1 VTSDVPRRPART
13 PDHEAKGD
21 QAQGGVPAPR
31 SPGGDDQPV
40 EYAGR
45 PQPEAILPALDKDQ
59 LAALREV
66 GRAWDRTSASPRAWR
81 QALPIDPSLGAYPP
95 ARDFQPEGFTRLVS
109 APVRDGQLPAIETRR
124 SAEVPPTSAARFGQ
138 SVRRALLGPPLD
150 ASAIAMERMRKL
162 VALPVLSADALSS
175 VAYAPE
181 ALLTVLV
188 LAGLPGL
195 SYSVPVGAVVIFL
208 MLSVGLS
215 YRQTIRAYP
224 QGGGSYIVASQN
236 LGRVLGLAAAAGLLI
251 DYVMTVAV
259 SIASGVAAITSALP
273 SLKAGTTWIGVGVI
287 VVLLAGNLRG
297 VRQAGAVFAAPTYA
311 FIGAI
316 AALVIGGLVHA
327 AGRGFQPPPVRHLT
341 ASEGLSVLLVLR
353 AFASGSTAMTGMEA
367 ISNAVPAFKPTEWRN
382 ARTTLTCMITLLIA
396 MFAGVLAI
404 AKLTG
409 VVPEASQTVLSQL
422 AHLSFGDGP
431 LYIYIQGSTA
441 AVLLLAA
448 NTAYNDFPR
457 VLYLMARDRMAPRS
471 FLEIGDRLTFR
482 NGIVLLSV
490 VSALIYAAFAGYTN
504 ALLPLYAVGVF
515 LAFTLSQTGMVVHWR
530 RHRDDPHWRRSLA
543 LNGTGAVMSGIVFIV
558 AGITKFF
565 SGAWVAIVLIVVIIV
580 VALRIRRYYDR
591 AGAQLALRPEQ
602 GRTATSPPELASPRV
617 PPARRGDR
625 GDERS
630 ADGLEAET
638 AEDPGQITNLT
649 IVPLTVLDQPSMRAL
664 AYAAAL
670 GQPVFALHVSPTT
683 NEANRFSGYWQTWG
697 DHLPLEVVVSPHRAK
712 VAPLVNYIWTLH
724 RQWPDVTLT
733 VIVPEIV
740 TRRWW
745 HQILHDRVA
754 RRLRHALRGLPGV
767 VVTSMPFHLV
777 TTTDRHPPPRA

>member
-1 VTSDVPRRPART
+1 M
-13 PDHEAKGD
+13 
-21 QAQGGVPAPR
+21 
-31 SPGGDDQPV
+31 
-40 EYAGR
+40 
-45 PQPEAILPALDKDQ
+45 PALDQDQ
-59 LAALREV
+59 LTALREV
-66 GRAWDRTSASPRAWR
+66 GRQWDRTSAGPRAWR
-81 QALPIDPSLGAYPP
+81 QALPVDPSLGAYP
-95 ARDFQPEGFTRLVS
+95 AAHDFQPEGFTRLV
-109 APVRDGQLPAIETRR
+109 AVAGRDGQLPAIETTGA
-124 SAEVPPTSAARFGQ
+124 AEIPPTTAGRFSSAARR
-138 SVRRALLGPPLD
+138 VLLGPPLD
-150 ASAIAMERMRKL
+150 VSAIAMERMRKL

-175 VAYAPE
+175 VAYGPE
-181 ALLTVLV
+181 ALITVLV

-195 SYSVPVGAVVIFL
+195 SYSVPVGAVVVFL
-208 MLSVGLS
+208 MLAVGIS

-273 SLKAGTTWIGVGVI
+273 SLLPATTWMGVGVI
-287 VVLLAGNLRG
+287 LVLLAGNLRG
-297 VRQAGAVFAAPTYA
+297 VRQAGALFAAPTYA
-311 FIGAI
+311 FILAI
-316 AALVIGGLVHA
+316 AALVVGGLVHS
-327 AGRGFQPPPVRHLT
+327 AGRGFQPTPVRHLHAT
-341 ASEGLSVLLVLR
+341 EPLSVLLVLR

-367 ISNAVPAFKPTEWRN
+367 ISNAVPAFKPAEWRN
-382 ARTTLTCMITLLIA
+382 ARTTLTCMITLLIV

-409 VVPEASQTVLSQL
+409 VVPQASQTVLSQL
-422 AHLSFGDGP
+422 AHLSFGNGP
-431 LYIYIQGSTA
+431 LYIFIQGSTA

-482 NGIVLLSV
+482 NGIVLLSI
-490 VSALIYAAFAGYTN
+490 VSGLIYAAFAGYTN

-530 RHRDDPHWRRSLA
+530 RHRDDPHWRRSLVFNA
-543 LNGTGAVMSGIVFIV
+543 TGAVMSGIVFIV

-565 SGAWVAIVLIVVIIV
+565 SGAWVAIVLILLIIV
-580 VALRIRRYYDR
+580 AALRIRRYYDR
-591 AGAQLALRPEQ
+591 AGAQLALRPEH
-602 GRTATSPPELASPRV
+602 GRTGTSPPALASPRV
-617 PPARRGDR
+617 SPARHGDDDGQQDR
-625 GDERS
+625 T
-630 ADGLEAET
+630 DGLDAET
-638 AEDPGQITNLT
+638 AENPGQITNLT
-649 IVPLTVLDQPSMRAL
+649 IVPLTVLDQSSMRAL
-664 AYAAAL
+664 AYAASL

-683 NEANRFSGYWQTWG
+683 NEAKRFSGYWQTWG

-712 VAPLVNYIWTLH
+712 IAPLVNYIWTLH
-724 RQWPDVTLT
+724 RQWPDLTLT

-754 RRLRHALRGLPGV
+754 RRLRRTLRGLPGV

-777 TTTDRHPPPRA
+777 TSPDEHPPPRPPRA

>member
-1 VTSDVPRRPART
+1 MPRPPART
-13 PDHEAKGD
+13 RGDKAKGD
-21 QAQGGVPAPR
+21 KAQGGVPAPR
-31 SPGGDDQPV
+31 APDGEDRSV

-66 GRAWDRTSASPRAWR
+66 GREWDRTSAGPRAWR
-81 QALPIDPSLGAYPP
+81 HALPVDPALGAYPP
-95 ARDFQPEGFTRLVS
+95 AHDFQPEGFTRLVS
-109 APVRDGQLPAIETRR
+109 VSGRDGQLPPIETTRA
-124 SAEVPPTSAARFGQ
+124 AEIPPTAAGRAGQ
-138 SVRRALLGPPLD
+138 AVRRVLLGPPLD
-150 ASAIAMERMRKL
+150 ASALAMERMRKL

-208 MLSVGLS
+208 MLSVGIS

-236 LGRVLGLAAAAGLLI
+236 LGRVLGLTAAAGLLI

-273 SLKAGTTWIGVGVI
+273 SLRSATAVIGVGVI
-287 VVLLAGNLRG
+287 LVLLAGNLRG
-297 VRQAGAVFAAPTYA
+297 VRQAGAFFAAPTYA
-311 FIGAI
+311 FIVAI
-316 AALVIGGLVHA
+316 GALVTGGLLHA
-327 AGRGFQPPPVRHLT
+327 AGHGFSPAPVRHLT
-341 ASEGLSVLLVLR
+341 ATEPLSVLLVLR

-367 ISNAVPAFKPTEWRN
+367 ISNAVPAFKPAEWRN
-382 ARTTLTCMITLLIA
+382 ARATLSCMTALLVA

-404 AKLTG
+404 AKLSG
-409 VVPEASQTVLSQL
+409 VVAQTSQTVLSQL
-422 AHLSFGDGP
+422 AHLSFGSGP
-431 LYIYIQGSTA
+431 VYIFIQGATA

-490 VSALIYAAFAGYTN
+490 VSALIYVAFNGYTN

-558 AGITKFF
+558 AGVTKFF
-565 SGAWVAIVLIVVIIV
+565 AGAWVAIILIAAIIV
-580 VALRIRRYYDR
+580 VALRIRRYYDL
-591 AGAQLALRPEQ
+591 AGSQLALRPEK
-602 GRTATSPPELASPRV
+602 GRTSTSPPAPARPRV
-617 PPARRGDR
+617 PPARPGDHGGE
-625 GDERS
+625 GDA
-630 ADGLEAET
+630 ADGLDAET

-649 IVPLTVLDQPSMRAL
+649 IVPLTVLDRASMRAL

-670 GQPVFALHVSPTT
+670 GQPVLALHVSPTT
-683 NEANRFSGYWQTWG
+683 NEAKRFSSYWQTWG

-712 VAPLVNYIWTLH
+712 VAPLVNYLWTLH
-724 RQWPDVTLT
+724 RQWPDLTLT

-745 HQILHDRVA
+745 HQVLHDRVA
-754 RRLRHALRGLPGV
+754 RRLRRALRGLPGV

-777 TTTDRHPPPRA
+777 MSPDGHPAPKA

>member
-1 VTSDVPRRPART
+1 M
-13 PDHEAKGD
+13 
-21 QAQGGVPAPR
+21 
-31 SPGGDDQPV
+31 
-40 EYAGR
+40 
-45 PQPEAILPALDKDQ
+45 PALDPDQ

-66 GRAWDRTSASPRAWR
+66 GRAWDRTSAAPRAWR
-81 QALPIDPSLGAYPP
+81 DALLVDPALGAYPP
-95 ARDFQPEGFTRLVS
+95 AHDFQPEGFTRLVS
-109 APVRDGQLPAIETRR
+109 VAGRDGQLPPIETTRA
-124 SAEVPPTSAARFGQ
+124 AEIPPTAAGRVSQ
-138 SVRRALLGPPLD
+138 AVRRVLLGPPLD
-150 ASAIAMERMRKL
+150 VSAIAMERMRKL

-195 SYSVPVGAVVIFL
+195 SYSVPIGAVVVFL
-208 MLSVGLS
+208 MLSVGIS

-251 DYVMTVAV
+251 DYIMTVAV

-273 SLKAGTTWIGVGVI
+273 SLLPATTWLGVGVI
-287 VVLLAGNLRG
+287 VLLLAGNLRG
-297 VRQAGAVFAAPTYA
+297 VRQAGVLFAAPTYA
-311 FIGAI
+311 FIVAI
-316 AALVIGGLVHA
+316 AALVVAGLMHA
-327 AGRGFQPPPVRHLT
+327 AGRGFQPPPARHLT
-341 ASEGLSVLLVLR
+341 ATEGLSVLLVLR

-367 ISNAVPAFKPTEWRN
+367 ISNAVPAFKPAEWRN
-382 ARTTLTCMITLLIA
+382 ARATLTCMTGLLVG

-404 AKLTG
+404 ARLTG
-409 VVPEASQTVLSQL
+409 VLPKAGQTVLSQL
-422 AHLSFGDGP
+422 AHLSFGNGP
-431 LYIYIQGSTA
+431 GYIFIQGATA

-482 NGIVLLSV
+482 NGIVLLSI
-490 VSALIYAAFAGYTN
+490 VSGLIYAAFAGYTN

-530 RHRDDPHWRRSLA
+530 RHRDDPHWRRSLV

-565 SGAWVAIVLIVVIIV
+565 SGAWVAIVLILLIIV
-580 VALRIRRYYDR
+580 AALRIRRYYDR
-591 AGAQLALRPEQ
+591 AGAQLALRPER
-602 GRTATSPPELASPRV
+602 GRTSTSPPALASPRV
-617 PPARRGDR
+617 PLARSGGDGR
-625 GDERS
+625 EDRT
-630 ADGLEAET
+630 DGLAAET

-649 IVPLTVLDQPSMRAL
+649 IVPLTVLDQAAMRAL
-664 AYAAAL
+664 AYAASL
-670 GQPVFALHVSPTT
+670 GQPAFALHVSPTT
-683 NEANRFSGYWQTWG
+683 NEAKRFSGYWQTWG

-712 VAPLVNYIWTLH
+712 IAPLVNYIWTLH
-724 RQWPDVTLT
+724 RHWPDLTLT
-733 VIVPEIV
+733 VVVPEIV
-740 TRRWW
+740 TRRWY

-777 TTTDRHPPPRA
+777 TSPDGHPPPRA